1 MLVCASASEGMPA
14 RLYRAPCEI
23 QRDMSKISREL
34 RDIEEML
41 SVRNIVL
48 EMVTECAGATPE
60 KWIPE
65 LEELLCEARDA
76 LSRMH
81 RLRDSLEDL
90 SDELEVAKCYA
101 S

>member
-1 MLVCASASEGMPA
+1 MLVNASKSEGMPA

-23 QRDMSKISREL
+23 QRDMSKISREI

-41 SVRNIVL
+41 SVRNLVV
-48 EMVTECAGATPE
+48 EMVSECADASPE

-65 LEELLCEARDA
+65 LEELLAEAQDA
-76 LSRMH
+76 LRV
-81 RLRDSLEDL
+81 LRGLKDTLEDL
-90 SDELEVAKCYA
+90 SRELEEVRCYA